1 MKCPKCGEEI
11 EAIPMTVSDSYRSPR
26 RQRDLDKLMMKM
38 DKSLRKLVRKVINDI
53 QNNIPSEQL
62 GKGVMPFLKA
72 ITSVDK
78 EVAKWAINSYYKGK
92 YVYQGKGFAY
102 LKYIINSHSMN
113 RERLLKNERKT
124 YGSLPKP
131 KTIKEKEDGE
141 SI

>member
-78 EVAKWAINSYYKGK
+78 E
-92 YVYQGKGFAY
+92 Q
-102 LKYIINSHSMN
+102 
-113 RERLLKNERKT
+113 LLQLTKK
-124 YGSLPKP
+124 LPN
-131 KTIKEKEDGE
+131 GL
-141 SI
+141 

>member
-11 EAIPMTVSDSYRSPR
+11 EAIPMVAGNPYRSPR
-26 RQRDLDKLMMKM
+26 RQRDLDKLIMKM

-53 QNNIPSEQL
+53 QNNIPSEQS
-62 GKGVMPFLKA
+62 GKGIMSFLETV
-72 ITSVDK
+72 TSIDK
-78 EVAKWAINSYYKGK
+78 EVAKWAINSYYRGK
-92 YVYQGKGFAY
+92 YIYQGKGFAY
-102 LKYIINSHSMN
+102 IKYIMNSHSMN

-131 KTIKEKEDGE
+131 KTIKEKEDGK